1 MKELLPV
8 REENNFK
15 PRPQNRILLPL
26 GRSFQNFP
34 RAPLS
39 FLFGSPRIGSQM
51 RHSLYWNIIAVVKN
65 DLINHDD
72 TSVRQRLI

>member
-15 PRPQNRILLPL
+15 PSPQNRILLPL

-34 RAPLS
+34 RAPPS
-39 FLFGSPRIGSQM
+39 FLFGRPPDRVSDASF
-51 RHSLYWNIIAVVKN
+51 VVLEHYCSCEK
-65 DLINHDD
+65 
-72 TSVRQRLI
+72 